1 MPTPNSLPERMR
13 AVEISEYGKPEVLKA
28 AIRRLTCKIEL
39 VPVLCGSAFKKKG
52 VQVLLDAVVDYL
64 PGPLDVPPAEG
75 HEPGT
80 ENKVVV
86 ETNDNA
92 KFCSLAFKLWTD
104 PYAGKLVFFRVY
116 SGTLKKGD
124 TIYNPRTR
132 KRERVSRL
140 MIIQGSERKDIEQAF
155 AGDIAARARCS
166 IRHSR
171 RLAPGRILRRPISI
185 P

>member
-1 MPTPNSLPERMR
+1 
-13 AVEISEYGKPEVLKA
+13 VLKA

-52 VQVLLDAVVDYL
+52 VQPLVDAVVDYL
-64 PGPLDVPPAEG
+64 PSPLDVPPAEG

-80 ENKVVV
+80 DNIVTV
-86 ETNDNA
+86 EASDNN

-104 PYAGKLVFFRVY
+104 TYAGKLVFFRVY
-116 SGTLKKGD
+116 SGQLSKGD

-140 MIIQGSERKDIEQAF
+140 DRKST
-155 AGDIAARARCS
+155 RLNSSHVS
-166 IRHSR
+166 ISYAVFC
-171 RLAPGRILRRPISI
+171 LQKKTELDRIDHLLLILVL
-185 P
+185 